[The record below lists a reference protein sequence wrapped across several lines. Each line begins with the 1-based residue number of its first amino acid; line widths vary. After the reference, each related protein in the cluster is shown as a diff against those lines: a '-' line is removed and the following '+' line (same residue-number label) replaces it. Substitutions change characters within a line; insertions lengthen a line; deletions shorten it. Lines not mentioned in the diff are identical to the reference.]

1 MKRFTKYGITATLA
15 ALVTIGAASSALAA
29 GWQKNSSGWWYA
41 TNTDN
46 TTWHVNGWQWIDGNG
61 DGVSEC
67 YYFDGNGY
75 LITNGTT
82 PDGYNVNSDG
92 QWMINNAVQT
102 KGGTAQQTQGSVTQQ
117 TKGNAAGKTAL
128 ETLLS
133 SDTTAAVEKNKIII
147 ADSGTKYSNPLDILV
162 NPGFEYP
169 MSFDLNGKYTT
180 MTFMYDMDTVLFD
193 DLHPTTSTWKK
204 MGAELTM
211 VDENDNVIWEDTLA
225 ADNEVGTAT
234 VNVTGVKKVSIYCQ
248 PMDSNRIKLILK
260 DGFVY

>member
-1 MKRFTKYGITATLA
+1 MKRFTKYGITATLTTLMA
-15 ALVTIGAASSALAA
+15 IGAASFALAA

-102 KGGTAQQTQGSVTQQ
+102 KGNAAQQ
-117 TKGNAAGKTAL
+117 TKGDAVGKTAL

-133 SDTTAAVEKNKIII
+133 SDTTATVEKNKLII

-162 NPGFEYP
+162 NPGYEYP

-225 ADNEVGTAT
+225 SDNKVGTAT
-234 VNVTGVKKVSIYCQ
+234 VDVTGVQKVSIYCQ
-248 PMDSNRIKLILK
+248 PFESNRIKLIIN